1 MQLGLRAERSR
12 VSPKSTKKRLRV
24 LVLSWNYPTPAA
36 PQRGLWVERMCD
48 NLSAEA
54 DVQVI
59 VPTPWVPPFIP
70 SLARFRSVPKH
81 ERRGSVDIIF
91 PRVPGSIEYKTH
103 DYDARLAYPFVRAA
117 ALRLHREKPFDLI
130 HAHFIY
136 PDGVVAS
143 RLGHELG
150 IPVMTSEHSF
160 WTPWLED
167 RPAVGRQVRAALP
180 GIDVVAPVSH
190 NSGTLTADYAGSLI
204 KRMAV
209 LPEPLDEEIF
219 HPDGGPRDPDEL
231 LFVGLIRRFKRL
243 DVLLR
248 ALAEVRKQRP
258 TIRLRVLSAK
268 ALSYAAD
275 RREIEALID
284 ELDLRPALT
293 IIEDNDAPAVAEA
306 MRRCSLVVVSSGKG
320 RETFCSVASEALAC
334 GTPLVVTRCGGPEEF
349 VGPEDGVMID
359 ADDPAAM
366 TAGILDALDRRAE
379 FRESEI
385 SERVIAR
392 FGRAAW
398 RKQALAIYDSLTG
411 AHG

>member
-1 MQLGLRAERSR
+1 M
-12 VSPKSTKKRLRV
+12 SPKPKRRLRV

-48 NLSAEA
+48 NLSADV

-59 VPTPWVPPFIP
+59 VPTPWVPPFVG
-70 SLARFRSVPKH
+70 SLARFKSVPAR
-81 ERRGSVDIIF
+81 ERRGTVEIVF
-91 PRVPGSIEYKTH
+91 PRVPGSIEYMTH
-103 DYDARLAYPFVRAA
+103 GLDARLALPFVRAA

-143 RLGHELG
+143 RIGRELG

-167 RPAVGRQVRAALP
+167 RPAVGRQVREALP
-180 GIDVVAPVSH
+180 DIDLVAPVSEFEAAILA
-190 NSGTLTADYAGSLI
+190 NYAGSRI

-209 LPEPLDEEIF
+209 LPEPLDDEVF
-219 HPDGGPRDPDEL
+219 RPDGGPRDPDEL

-258 TIRLRVLSAK
+258 ALRLRILSAK
-268 ALSYAAD
+268 ALTYSAD
-275 RREIEALID
+275 RREIDALID
-284 ELDLRPALT
+284 ELNLRPALT
-293 IIEDNDAPAVAEA
+293 IVEDNDAAAVAEA
-306 MRRCSLVVVSSGKG
+306 MRRCTLVVVSSGRG

-349 VGPEDGVMID
+349 VSAKDGVMIE

-366 TAGILDALDRRAE
+366 TAGILSALDRRQDFNEA
-379 FRESEI
+379 EI
-385 SERVIAR
+385 SARVVAR
-392 FGRAAW
+392 FGRTAW
-398 RKQALAIYDSLTG
+398 RKRAMELYESLVG
-411 AHG
+411 EHG

>member
-1 MQLGLRAERSR
+1 MIAAAGGR
-12 VSPKSTKKRLRV
+12 RLRV

-48 NLSAEA
+48 AASAEA
-54 DVQVI
+54 DIQVI

-70 SLARFRSVPKH
+70 SLSRFRLVPAR
-81 ERRGSVDIIF
+81 ERRGAVDIVF
-91 PRVPGSIEYKTH
+91 PRVPGSIEYLTH
-103 DYDARLAYPFVRAA
+103 AFDARLALPFVRAGA
-117 ALRLHREKPFDLI
+117 ARLHREHPFDLI

-143 RLGHELG
+143 QIGRELG
-150 IPVMTSEHSF
+150 VPVMTSEHSF
-160 WTPWLED
+160 WTPWLKH
-167 RPAVGRQVRAALP
+167 RPSVGRQVNAALAD
-180 GIDVVAPVSH
+180 INLVAPVSVFLK
-190 NSGTLTADYAGSLI
+190 NAVASYGGGRIRAMT
-204 KRMAV
+204 V
-209 LPEPLDEEIF
+209 LPNVLDDEVF

-231 LFVGLIRRFKRL
+231 LFVGLIRHFKRL

-248 ALAEVRKQRP
+248 ALAEVRKHRP
-258 TIRLRVLSAK
+258 NIRLRILSAK
-268 ALSYAAD
+268 ALNYTAD
-275 RREIEALID
+275 RREIDALID
-284 ELDLRPALT
+284 ELGLRSALT
-293 IIEDNDAPAVAEA
+293 IVEGSDAPAVAEA

-366 TAGILDALDRRAE
+366 TAGILTALERRHE
-379 FRESEI
+379 FREAKI
-385 SERVIAR
+385 SARVVAR
-392 FGRAAW
+392 FGRMAW
-398 RKQALAIYDSLTG
+398 RTQAMKIYESLVE

>member
-1 MQLGLRAERSR
+1 M
-12 VSPKSTKKRLRV
+12 SPKPKRRLRV

-48 NLSAEA
+48 NLSADV

-59 VPTPWVPPFIP
+59 VPTPWVPPFVG
-70 SLARFRSVPKH
+70 SLARFKSVPAR
-81 ERRGSVDIIF
+81 ERRGTVEIVF
-91 PRVPGSIEYKTH
+91 PRVPGSIEYMTH
-103 DYDARLAYPFVRAA
+103 GLDARLALPFVRAA

-143 RLGHELG
+143 RIGRELG

-167 RPAVGRQVRAALP
+167 RPAVGRQVREALP
-180 GIDVVAPVSH
+180 DIDLVAPVSEFEAAILA
-190 NSGTLTADYAGSLI
+190 NYAGSRI

-209 LPEPLDEEIF
+209 LPEPLDDEVF
-219 HPDGGPRDPDEL
+219 RPDGGPRDPDEL

-258 TIRLRVLSAK
+258 ALRLRILSAK
-268 ALSYAAD
+268 ALTYSAD
-275 RREIEALID
+275 RREIDPLID
-284 ELDLRPALT
+284 ELNLRPALT
-293 IIEDNDAPAVAEA
+293 IVEDNDAAAVAEA
-306 MRRCSLVVVSSGKG
+306 MRRCTLVVVSSGRG

-349 VGPEDGVMID
+349 VSAKDGVMIE

-366 TAGILDALDRRAE
+366 TAGILSALDRRQDFNEA
-379 FRESEI
+379 EI
-385 SERVIAR
+385 SARVVAR
-392 FGRAAW
+392 FGRTAW
-398 RKQALAIYDSLTG
+398 RKRAMELYESLVG
-411 AHG
+411 EHG